1 VLLSDPKDGRNGK
14 GTTALYSP
22 WPESQE
28 RGRLSSKGMHT
39 VFSAGASLYQRWQ
52 AELLAYSHH
61 KAGQP
66 GPLTWLLSS
75 CEGLHSPF
83 AGDAFLTE
91 PYFPHPLS
99 GDHYTAYNKPKALSA
114 WLEEAPPKEEAVLIL
129 DPDCV
134 FLEPLADSV
143 VRGNPLA
150 QPMSYLEPAHERNRA
165 FVKKHCANPELVDG
179 VGIPILIHRDDL
191 REVALLWL
199 KKTEEIRDDPESRMW
214 AGWIAEM
221 WAYAFAAAEVGI
233 EHTVRELARVPTEDR
248 ADLPII
254 HYCYSS
260 SDAEGRWR
268 WDKQTYRPWERV
280 PDPPSEVPLA
290 SKALIGLLNEWV
302 EIPENRLCLV

>member
-28 RGRLSSKGMHT
+28 RGRLSSKGVHT

-52 AELLAYSHH
+52 AELLAYSHR
-61 KAGQP
+61 KAHQP

-91 PYFPHPLS
+91 PYSPHPLS

-191 REVALLWL
+191 REVALPWL
-199 KKTEEIRDDPESRMW
+199 KKTEEIRDDPESREW

-233 EHTVRELARVPTEDR
+233 GHTVRELARVPTEDR

-260 SDAEGRWR
+260 SSPRNDWQWGKR
-268 WDKQTYRPWERV
+268 DYRPWEPV
-280 PDPPSEVPLA
+280 PDPPDETPLA
-290 SKALIGLLNEWV
+290 SKVLIGLLNEWV
-302 EIPENRLCLV
+302 GMPENQVCLV